1 MEGRNVGR
9 EEGREGWKKEGR
21 ARTRTMRGRELD
33 RD

>member
-1 MEGRNVGR
+1 MEGRNVER

-33 RD
+33 MD